1 MNVSME
7 NREGL
12 IGISSDMEVTKI
24 GKAFTESQ
32 RTSECFV
39 EAGLQALISQ

>member
-1 MNVSME
+1 MHVLIVTWK
-7 NREGL
+7 GL
-12 IGISSDMEVTKI
+12 RGFSRDIEVTNK
-24 GKAFTESQ
+24 GKAFADSQ